1 MSAQKGNILSAALQS
16 GAFTDENLVN
26 KMMAFLAAGHKPL
39 QGQWHVQYTP
49 ISPSRQN
56 PRLSSPSRRH
66 NHSRHHLNA
75 RPSPYLHVLGNGKL
89 RVYPPVSITFRKAA
103 RDTTIQ
109 ETLISKGNLIIL
121 CPFAVH

>member
-66 NHSRHHLNA
+66 NHSRHRLNA
-75 RPSPYLHVLGNGKL
+75 RPSPLSACT
-89 RVYPPVSITFRKAA
+89 RQRKAA
-103 RDTTIQ
+103 RLPSSFHNLPQ
-109 ETLISKGNLIIL
+109 SRPRHHHPGNPNL
-121 CPFAVH
+121 